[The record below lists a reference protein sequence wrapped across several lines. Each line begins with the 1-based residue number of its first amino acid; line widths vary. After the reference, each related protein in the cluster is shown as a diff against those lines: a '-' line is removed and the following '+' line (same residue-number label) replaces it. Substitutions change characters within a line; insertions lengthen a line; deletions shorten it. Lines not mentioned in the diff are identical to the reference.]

1 MLAISNAAVTTFIP
15 IQSSNVD
22 VRRSGAEFSYN
33 IEHSKGVALIQ
44 NPSPIFAKLR
54 SIMDPSNEDVQKKE
68 SGQLESGSL
77 KTKQSSEEPKSGE
90 IQLLPLDSNQLRGA
104 KGSNLPVES
113 NIKPEALT
121 YILDGTIPSLPIVYS
136 NVGYQPLLIY
146 QNGQV
151 VEQQRFV

>member
-54 SIMDPSNEDVQKKE
+54 SIMDPSNEGVQK
-68 SGQLESGSL
+68 
-77 KTKQSSEEPKSGE
+77 SS
-90 IQLLPLDSNQLRGA
+90 ID
-104 KGSNLPVES
+104 
-113 NIKPEALT
+113 
-121 YILDGTIPSLPIVYS
+121 
-136 NVGYQPLLIY
+136 
-146 QNGQV
+146 
-151 VEQQRFV
+151 